1 MKATI
6 KSWNLSVT
14 WSDGV
19 TERLTADLP
28 EYLQDELRIYFKELE
43 DLREE
48 HDAGLRDEAYN
59 FGETAGVAAYFESPT
74 GAHEVATFCDEETY
88 AACVPALEALA
99 KAQGYVLTEGE
110 TA

>member
-110 TA
+110 SK